1 MLEAKNGRHTSGC
14 TSHERRMYMSAID
27 IEYLEWQIK
36 NVAKSENRIEDDDG
50 SQETTDEELKRLKDI
65 GVIDEN
71 GNLTNPAQGETK

>member
-1 MLEAKNGRHTSGC
+1 
-14 TSHERRMYMSAID
+14 MSAID
-27 IEYLEWQIK
+27 IEYLKWQIK

>member
-1 MLEAKNGRHTSGC
+1 
-14 TSHERRMYMSAID
+14 MSAID